1 MTPQTL
7 QHTLAPVFDERSR
20 VLILGS
26 FPSPK
31 SRETGFYYGNPQ
43 NRFWP
48 VMAALWGEPVPPAP
62 AERRAFALR
71 HGIALWDVVASCS
84 IAGADDGSIR
94 GVSVNPL
101 DLILSRADIAA
112 IFTCGG
118 KASELYKKYCLPDT
132 GRAAIP
138 LPSTSPANCRRSL
151 TSLIDAYR
159 VIRSYTDRL

>member
-7 QHTLAPVFDERSR
+7 RHTLAPVFDVHSR

-48 VMAALWGEPVPPAP
+48 VMAALWSEPVPSTP

-84 IAGADDGSIR
+84 IEGADDGSIR
-94 GVSVNPL
+94 NVSVNPL
-101 DLILSRADIAA
+101 DIILSQADIAA

-118 KASELYKKYCLPDT
+118 KASSLYKKYCLPVT
-132 GRAAIP
+132 GRAAIS

-151 TSLIDAYR
+151 ASLVDAYHIVR
-159 VIRSYTDRL
+159 DYTG